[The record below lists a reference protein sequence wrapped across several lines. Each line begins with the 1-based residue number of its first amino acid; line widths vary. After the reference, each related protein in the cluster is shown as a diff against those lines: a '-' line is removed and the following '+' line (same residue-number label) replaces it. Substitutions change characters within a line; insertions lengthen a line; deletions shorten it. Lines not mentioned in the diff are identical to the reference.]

1 MRVEETEVEKPKMRD
16 GLPWLLLLVGAG
28 SLANGVFMLV
38 DPGRW
43 YTDLPAAVPD
53 FGPLNEHFVRD
64 IGCAFTTVGVAL
76 AWAAFVPRFRPPL
89 VAMAA
94 VFFVAHAVLHV
105 FDTARGA
112 VDARHWW
119 LDLPGVYLPALLLAV
134 AAVVL
139 LRREGGRGAT

>member
-1 MRVEETEVEKPKMRD
+1 VTVVDQPAKRD
-16 GLPWLLLLVGAG
+16 GWTWLLLLMGAG
-28 SLANGVFMLV
+28 SLINGVWMLV
-38 DPGRW
+38 DPELW

-89 VAMAA
+89 VATAA

-105 FDTARGA
+105 YDTMRGA
-112 VDARHWW
+112 VDAHHWW

-139 LRREGGRGAT
+139 LRGEEGRDAT

>member
-1 MRVEETEVEKPKMRD
+1 MVDQPAKRD
-16 GLPWLLLLVGAG
+16 GWTWLLLLMGAG
-28 SLANGVFMLV
+28 SLINGVWMLV
-38 DPGRW
+38 DPELW

-89 VAMAA
+89 VATAA
-94 VFFVAHAVLHV
+94 VFFVAYAVLHV
-105 FDTARGA
+105 YDTMRGA
-112 VDARHWW
+112 VDAHHWW

-139 LRREGGRGAT
+139 LRGEEGRDAT

>member
-1 MRVEETEVEKPKMRD
+1 MDRPAKRD
-16 GLPWLLLLVGAG
+16 GWTWLLLAMGAG
-28 SLANGVFMLV
+28 ALINGAWMLV
-38 DPGRW
+38 DPELW

-89 VAMAA
+89 VATAA

-105 FDTARGA
+105 YDTIRGA
-112 VDARHWW
+112 VDSHHWW
-119 LDLPGVYLPALLLAV
+119 LDMPGVYLPALVLGV

-139 LRREGGRGAT
+139 LRREGERGAT